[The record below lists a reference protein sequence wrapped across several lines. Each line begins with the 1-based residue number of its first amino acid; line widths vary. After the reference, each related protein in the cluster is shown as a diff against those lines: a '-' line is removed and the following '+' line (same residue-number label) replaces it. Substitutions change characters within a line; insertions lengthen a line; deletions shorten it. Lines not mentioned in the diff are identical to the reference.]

1 MSRWVVLKSLEKD
14 CQTKFFFI
22 FIVRWQVKNSDKKYE
37 HALKI
42 WDRCQMNMMKDYRD
56 LYLKCDALFLA
67 DELKKFRNRS
77 LMNYGFCYTHSL
89 NAPALTWDAVFNMAK
104 VELKRILH
112 ADTYLLFEKCMRG
125 RVSYISKR
133 YSKSNHKNL
142 KSYDQK
148 QESKQI
154 LYLDANNLD
163 PNG

>member
-1 MSRWVVLKSLEKD
+1 
-14 CQTKFFFI
+14 
-22 FIVRWQVKNSDKKYE
+22 
-37 HALKI
+37 
-42 WDRCQMNMMKDYRD
+42 MNMMKDYRD

-67 DELKKFRNRS
+67 DVLKKFRNRS

-125 RVSYISKR
+125 GVSYISKR
-133 YSKSNHKNL
+133 YSKYNHKNL
-142 KSYDQK
+142 KSYYQK

-154 LYLDANNLD
+154 SYLEANNLD